1 MVKKVVAGV
10 VVVLVLGGAAAFFW
24 ARSVFETDLVKQ
36 ALAAQ
41 LSKALGQP
49 VTVGG
54 VKATIYP
61 RVTISLREVTIG
73 EQREITVQSIDVG
86 TALGALLS
94 RRIEHAT
101 LHVAG
106 AHLAL
111 PLPDLH
117 LASASSSGSADSS
130 SPVTLVSIDEVQLT
144 GVDIVSHGRT
154 VHGDIDLVPHGTSGV
169 TIRKVAL
176 TADAAAI
183 DATGEISNL
192 DGPVGTLAVKA
203 GNLDLDQL
211 MTFASDFAAG
221 STAPATAGTPASP
234 TPAAGSG
241 SAASSGGTTAKSA
254 ADLTVSLAADRAS
267 MSGVTLSTITGTAKL
282 QGNRLTIDPISFGLF
297 DGTYTGTLGAVLDAI
312 PTFTWRA
319 VLKNV
324 DMNAVT
330 TFAGSPGTIT
340 GRLSGQVDI
349 EGSGLDAAAAMKT
362 ARGTGSVS
370 IVNGVVKN
378 LALVKSAVAATSLD
392 PQAVIAAS
400 QGPHD
405 EPFSELGASLS
416 MAGGT
421 ASTPDLH
428 FVSPDVRLDAGGA
441 LRLDGSAVNL
451 IGSVELSE
459 ALTKQANATFVRVAA
474 QNGKINLPITIRG
487 NAGRYA
493 LEVDTATVA
502 KRAATNEAKS
512 RAEQAVKGG
521 LGRLLGR

>member
-1 MVKKVVAGV
+1 MVKKVVAGA
-10 VVVLVLGGAAAFFW
+10 VVVLLLGGAGAFFW
-24 ARSVFETDLVKQ
+24 ARSIFETDVVRQ

-54 VKATIYP
+54 AKATIYP
-61 RVTISLREVTIG
+61 RVTISLRDVTVG
-73 EQREITVQSIDVG
+73 GQREITMQSLDVG
-86 TALGALLS
+86 TALGALFS

-101 LHVAG
+101 LHVAN
-106 AHLAL
+106 AHLTL

-117 LASASSSGSADSS
+117 LASASSSESADSS

-144 GVDIVSHGRT
+144 GIDIVSHGRT
-154 VHGDIDLVPHGTSGV
+154 LHGDVELVPHGTTGV
-169 TIRKVAL
+169 TIKKVAL

-183 DATGEISNL
+183 NAVGEITSL
-192 DGPVGTLAVKA
+192 AGPVGTLTVTA

-211 MTFASDFAAG
+211 IVFASDFAAG
-221 STAPATAGTPASP
+221 SSASPATAGAEAAPA
-234 TPAAGSG
+234 SG
-241 SAASSGGTTAKSA
+241 SATPTPGSTTTST
-254 ADLTVSLAADRAS
+254 ADVTVTLTADRAS
-267 MSGVTLSTITGTAKL
+267 MSGVTLSTLTGTAKL
-282 QGNRLTIDPISFGLF
+282 QGNRLTIEPMSFGLF
-297 DGTYTGTLGAVLDAI
+297 DGTYTGTLAAVLGSI
-312 PTFTWRA
+312 PTFTWKA
-319 VLKNV
+319 ALKNV

-340 GRLSGQVDI
+340 GRLSGQVNV

-362 ARGTGSVS
+362 ARGTGAVT
-370 IVNGVVKN
+370 IVNGTVKN
-378 LALVKSAVAATSLD
+378 LALVRAAVAATSLD

-400 QGPHD
+400 QTSHD
-405 EPFSELGASLS
+405 EPFSELGTSIS

-428 FVSPDVRLDAGGA
+428 FVSPDIRLEAGGA

-451 IGSVELSE
+451 IGTVELSE

-487 NAGRYA
+487 NAGKYA
-493 LEVDTATVA
+493 LEIDTATVA
-502 KRAATNEAKS
+502 KRAATNELKT
-512 RAEQAVKGG
+512 RTDQAVKSG